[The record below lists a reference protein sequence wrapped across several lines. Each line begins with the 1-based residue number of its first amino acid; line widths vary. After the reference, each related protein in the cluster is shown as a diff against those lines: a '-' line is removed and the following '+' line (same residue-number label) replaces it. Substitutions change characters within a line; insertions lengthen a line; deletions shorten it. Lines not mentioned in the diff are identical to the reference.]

1 MDWLVVAQSD
11 NLCDGQIQPEP
22 EQRLAGELA
31 SMSERLRLLL
41 IGAHPDDCEYHA
53 GGLATFY
60 RQFGHVVK
68 MVSVTNGQAGH
79 HKHPGPTLAARR
91 SREFAAACA
100 VIGAEY
106 EIGSQPD
113 GQLLPT
119 LENRLWMIRLIRQFR
134 PDLVLTHRPNDYHPD
149 HRYTSQLVQDAA
161 YLLTVPAIAPEVPH
175 LPRDPVIGYFPD
187 EFQKP
192 YPFRPE
198 VAIDVGPVVNTILDM
213 LHCHQSQFYEW
224 LPYNM
229 GRSSEVPGEESA
241 RRQWLAELILPRLR
255 RQAERYRELLISAY
269 GPTHG
274 VHVELAE
281 VFEPCE
287 YGAALDASARQRLFG
302 FIWESVHTRS

>member
-1 MDWLVVAQSD
+1 
-11 NLCDGQIQPEP
+11 
-22 EQRLAGELA
+22 
-31 SMSERLRLLL
+31 MSEPLRLLL

-53 GGLATFY
+53 GGLATLY

-79 HKHPGPTLAARR
+79 HEHPGPALAARR
-91 SREFAAACA
+91 SREFAAACSI
-100 VIGAEY
+100 IGAEY

-113 GQLLPT
+113 GHLVPT

-149 HRYTSQLVQDAA
+149 HRYTSQLVQDSA

-175 LPRDPVIGYFPD
+175 LPRDPVICYFPD
-187 EFQKP
+187 EFRKP
-192 YPFRPE
+192 YPFQPE

-224 LPYNM
+224 LPYNT
-229 GRSSEVPGEESA
+229 GRLHEVPGTPEA
-241 RRQWLAELILPRLR
+241 RRQWLAEQFLPRLR
-255 RQAERYRELLISAY
+255 RQAERFRELLMSAY

-274 VHVELAE
+274 VRVEFAE

-287 YGAALDASARQRLFG
+287 YGAALDQSAKQRLFG
-302 FIWESVHTRS
+302 FIWDATRSQT